1 MIVRCV
7 KVCLV
12 SDDEN
17 LNGEETIAETCGL
30 ELIDR
35 SHMVGRLHTG
45 VNMYE
50 IDSAENWLC
59 EMNTY
64 IQARI

>member
-1 MIVRCV
+1 MIEKDCKFVCV
-7 KVCLV
+7 KVLLGLCLV

-17 LNGEETIAETCGL
+17 LNGEEAIAETCGL

-35 SHMVGRLHTG
+35 SHVVGQLHTG

-50 IDSAENWLC
+50 RDTAEH
-59 EMNTY
+59 
-64 IQARI
+64 